1 MRLGIK
7 RSTWT
12 GVGAALASLILVAG
26 CNGSAASPAPSEST
40 PVAADYT
47 VIATT
52 SVFADLAR
60 LALGNNVT
68 IQTMVPA
75 GVDVHTFEPS
85 PADAE
90 KLANA
95 DLIVLNGLGL
105 DEWALSLLEAAGKS
119 EDDVLELAEGID
131 ESDAWI
137 YLEGEE
143 HDEEEGEEHDE
154 EEGEEHDEEEGEEHG
169 HGHGGTDPHIWLDP
183 KGAAIYVSRIAARV
197 AAELPERA
205 VEIQSARDAGLAEIA
220 ALDQELRM
228 GFASVDP
235 SVRKIVTFHDAFG
248 YFARA
253 YEIEIVGVAVKAP
266 GQDPSAKEIAA
277 LIDAIK
283 AAGVTS
289 VFSEVQF
296 SSKVLEQI
304 AAATNATVLEDLYSD
319 ALGDAP
325 ADTYLGAMRANGTA
339 ILASFK

>member
-7 RSTWT
+7 RSVWT
-12 GVGAALASLILVAG
+12 AVGAALASLVLVAG
-26 CNGSAASPAPSEST
+26 CNGSAASPSPSESSEA
-40 PVAADYT
+40 PADYT

-52 SVFADLAR
+52 SVFADLAQ
-60 LALGNNVT
+60 LALGDNVT
-68 IQTMVPA
+68 IETIIPA

-85 PADAE
+85 PADAQ
-90 KLANA
+90 KLAGA
-95 DLIVLNGLGL
+95 DLIVMNGLGL

-119 EDDVLELAEGID
+119 EEDVLELAEGID
-131 ESDAWI
+131 ESNAWV

-143 HDEEEGEEHDE
+143 HHDEEGEEHSE
-154 EEGEEHDEEEGEEHG
+154 EEGDEHA
-169 HGHGGTDPHIWLDP
+169 HGGIDPHIWLDP
-183 KGAAIYVSRIAARV
+183 KGAAIYVERIAARV

-205 VEIQSARDAGLAEIA
+205 AEIESARDAGLADIA
-220 ALDQELRM
+220 ALDEELRV
-228 GFASVDP
+228 GFAAIDA

-253 YEIEIVGVAVKAP
+253 YEIEIVGVAVEAP
-266 GQDPSAKEIAA
+266 GQEPSAKEIAA

-289 VFSEVQF
+289 VFSEAQF
-296 SSKVLEQI
+296 PSKVLDQV
-304 AAATNATVLEDLYSD
+304 AAETGATVLANLYSD

-325 ADTYLGAMRANGTA
+325 ANSYLGAMRANASA

>member
-7 RSTWT
+7 RSVWT
-12 GVGAALASLILVAG
+12 AVGAALASLVLVAG
-26 CNGSAASPAPSEST
+26 CNGSAASPSPSEST
-40 PVAADYT
+40 GAAADYT

-52 SVFADLAR
+52 SVFADLAQ
-60 LALGNNVT
+60 LALGDNVT
-68 IQTMVPA
+68 IETIIPA

-85 PADAE
+85 PADAQ
-90 KLANA
+90 KLAGA
-95 DLIVLNGLGL
+95 DLIVMNGLGL

-119 EDDVLELAEGID
+119 EEDVLELAEGID
-131 ESDAWI
+131 ESNAWV

-143 HDEEEGEEHDE
+143 HDEEEGEEHSE
-154 EEGEEHDEEEGEEHG
+154 EEGEE

-183 KGAAIYVSRIAARV
+183 KGAAIYVNRIAARV

-205 VEIQSARDAGLAEIA
+205 AEIESARDAGLAEIA
-220 ALDQELRM
+220 ALDEELRV
-228 GFASVDP
+228 GFAAIDAST
-235 SVRKIVTFHDAFG
+235 RKIVTFHDAFG

-253 YEIEIVGVAVKAP
+253 YEIEIVGVAVEAP
-266 GQDPSAKEIAA
+266 GQEPSAKEIAA

-289 VFSEVQF
+289 VFSEAQF
-296 SSKVLEQI
+296 PSKVLDQV
-304 AAATNATVLEDLYSD
+304 AAETGATVLENLYSD

-325 ADTYLGAMRANGTA
+325 ANSYLGAMRANASA

>member
-12 GVGAALASLILVAG
+12 TVGAALASLVLVAG
-26 CNGSAASPAPSEST
+26 CNGSAASPSPSEST
-40 PVAADYT
+40 GAAADYT

-52 SVFADLAR
+52 SVFADLAQ
-60 LALGNNVT
+60 LALGDNVVIET
-68 IQTMVPA
+68 IVPA

-85 PADAE
+85 PADAQ
-90 KLANA
+90 KLAGA
-95 DLIVLNGLGL
+95 DLIVMNGLGL

-119 EDDVLELAEGID
+119 EEDVLELAEGID
-131 ESDAWI
+131 ESNAWV

-143 HDEEEGEEHDE
+143 HDEEEGKEEA
-154 EEGEEHDEEEGEEHG
+154 EEGEEHG
-169 HGHGGTDPHIWLDP
+169 HGGSDPHIWLDP
-183 KGAAIYVSRIAARV
+183 KGAAIYVDRIAARV

-205 VEIQSARDAGLAEIA
+205 AEIESARDAGLAEIA
-220 ALDQELRM
+220 ALDEELRV
-228 GFASVDP
+228 GFAAVEASA
-235 SVRKIVTFHDAFG
+235 RKIVTFHDAFG

-253 YEIEIVGVAVKAP
+253 YGIEIVGVAVEAP
-266 GQDPSAKEIAA
+266 GQEPSAKEIAA

-289 VFSEVQF
+289 VFSEAQF
-296 SSKVLEQI
+296 PSKVLDQV
-304 AAATNATVLEDLYSD
+304 AAETGATVLENLYSD

-325 ADTYLGAMRANGTA
+325 ANSYLGAMRANASA

>member
-7 RSTWT
+7 RSVWT
-12 GVGAALASLILVAG
+12 VVGAVLASLVLVAG
-26 CNGSAASPAPSEST
+26 CNGSAASPSPSEST
-40 PVAADYT
+40 GAAADYT

-52 SVFADLAR
+52 SVFADLAQ
-60 LALGNNVT
+60 LALGDNVT
-68 IQTMVPA
+68 IETIIPA

-85 PADAE
+85 PADAQ
-90 KLANA
+90 KLAGAN
-95 DLIVLNGLGL
+95 LIVMNGLGL

-119 EDDVLELAEGID
+119 EEDVLELAEGID
-131 ESDAWI
+131 ESNAWV

-143 HDEEEGEEHDE
+143 HDEEEGEEHSE
-154 EEGEEHDEEEGEEHG
+154 EEGEE

-183 KGAAIYVSRIAARV
+183 KGAAIYVNRIAARV

-205 VEIQSARDAGLAEIA
+205 AAIESARDAGLAEIA
-220 ALDQELRM
+220 ALDEELRV
-228 GFASVDP
+228 GFAAIDAST
-235 SVRKIVTFHDAFG
+235 RKIVTFHDAFG

-253 YEIEIVGVAVKAP
+253 YEIEIVGVAVEAP
-266 GQDPSAKEIAA
+266 GQEPSAKEIAA

-289 VFSEVQF
+289 VFSEAQF
-296 SSKVLEQI
+296 PSKVLDQV
-304 AAATNATVLEDLYSD
+304 AAETGATVLENLYSD

-325 ADTYLGAMRANGTA
+325 ANSYLGAMRANASA

>member
-7 RSTWT
+7 RSVWT
-12 GVGAALASLILVAG
+12 VVGAVLASLVLVAG
-26 CNGSAASPAPSEST
+26 CNGSAASPSPSEST
-40 PVAADYT
+40 GVAADYT

-52 SVFADLAR
+52 SVFADLAQ
-60 LALGNNVT
+60 LALGDNVAIET
-68 IQTMVPA
+68 IVPA

-85 PADAE
+85 PADAQ
-90 KLANA
+90 KLAGAN
-95 DLIVLNGLGL
+95 LIVMNGLGL

-119 EDDVLELAEGID
+119 EEDVLELAEGID
-131 ESDAWI
+131 ESNAWV

-143 HDEEEGEEHDE
+143 HDEEEGEEHSE
-154 EEGEEHDEEEGEEHG
+154 EEGEE

-183 KGAAIYVSRIAARV
+183 KGAAIYVDRIAARV

-205 VEIQSARDAGLAEIA
+205 AEIESARDAGLAEIA
-220 ALDQELRM
+220 ALDEELRV
-228 GFASVDP
+228 GFAAVEASA
-235 SVRKIVTFHDAFG
+235 RKIVTFHDAFG

-253 YEIEIVGVAVKAP
+253 YEIEIVGVAVEAP
-266 GQDPSAKEIAA
+266 GQEPSAKEIAA

-289 VFSEVQF
+289 VFSEAQF
-296 SSKVLEQI
+296 PSKVLDQV
-304 AAATNATVLEDLYSD
+304 AAETGATVLENLYSD

-325 ADTYLGAMRANGTA
+325 ANSYLGAMRANASA

>member
-7 RSTWT
+7 RSVWT
-12 GVGAALASLILVAG
+12 VVGAALASLVLVAG
-26 CNGSAASPAPSEST
+26 CNGSAASPSPSESSEA
-40 PVAADYT
+40 AADYT

-52 SVFADLAR
+52 SVFADLAQ
-60 LALGNNVT
+60 LALGDNVMIET
-68 IQTMVPA
+68 IVPA

-85 PADAE
+85 PADAQ
-90 KLANA
+90 KLTGA
-95 DLIVLNGLGL
+95 DLIVMNGLGL

-119 EDDVLELAEGID
+119 EEDVLELAEGID
-131 ESDAWI
+131 ESNAWV

-143 HDEEEGEEHDE
+143 HDEEEGEEHSE
-154 EEGEEHDEEEGEEHG
+154 EEGEE

-183 KGAAIYVSRIAARV
+183 KGAAIYVNRIAARV

-205 VEIQSARDAGLAEIA
+205 AAIESARDAGLAEIA
-220 ALDQELRM
+220 ALDEELRV
-228 GFASVDP
+228 GFTAVEASA
-235 SVRKIVTFHDAFG
+235 RKIVTFHDAFG

-253 YEIEIVGVAVKAP
+253 YEIEIVGVAVEAP
-266 GQDPSAKEIAA
+266 GQEPSAKEIAA

-289 VFSEVQF
+289 VFSEAQF
-296 SSKVLEQI
+296 PSKVLDQV
-304 AAATNATVLEDLYSD
+304 AAETGATVLGNLYSD

-325 ADTYLGAMRANGTA
+325 ANSYLGAMRANASA

>member
-7 RSTWT
+7 RSVWT
-12 GVGAALASLILVAG
+12 AVGAALASLVLVAG
-26 CNGSAASPAPSEST
+26 CNGSAASPSPSESSEA
-40 PVAADYT
+40 AADYT

-52 SVFADLAR
+52 SVFADLAQ
-60 LALGNNVT
+60 LALGDNVT
-68 IQTMVPA
+68 IETIIPA

-85 PADAE
+85 PADAQ
-90 KLANA
+90 KLAGA
-95 DLIVLNGLGL
+95 DLIVMNGLGL

-119 EDDVLELAEGID
+119 EEDVLELAEGID
-131 ESDAWI
+131 ESNAWV

-143 HDEEEGEEHDE
+143 HDEEEGEEHSE
-154 EEGEEHDEEEGEEHG
+154 EEGEE

-183 KGAAIYVSRIAARV
+183 KGAAIYVNRIAARV

-205 VEIQSARDAGLAEIA
+205 VAIESARDAGLAEIA
-220 ALDQELRM
+220 ALDEELRV
-228 GFASVDP
+228 GFTAVEASA
-235 SVRKIVTFHDAFG
+235 RKIVTFHDAFG

-253 YEIEIVGVAVKAP
+253 YEIEIVGVAVEAP
-266 GQDPSAKEIAA
+266 GQEPSAKEIAA

-289 VFSEVQF
+289 VFSEAQF
-296 SSKVLEQI
+296 PSKVLDQV
-304 AAATNATVLEDLYSD
+304 AAETGATVLENLYSD

-325 ADTYLGAMRANGTA
+325 ANSYLGAMRANASA

>member
-7 RSTWT
+7 RSVWT
-12 GVGAALASLILVAG
+12 AVGAALASLVLVAG
-26 CNGSAASPAPSEST
+26 CNGSAASPSPSESSEA
-40 PVAADYT
+40 AADYT

-52 SVFADLAR
+52 SVFADLAQ

-68 IQTMVPA
+68 IETIVPA

-85 PADAE
+85 PADAQ
-90 KLANA
+90 KLAGA
-95 DLIVLNGLGL
+95 DLIVMNGLGL

-119 EDDVLELAEGID
+119 EEDVLELAEGID
-131 ESDAWI
+131 ESNAWV

-143 HDEEEGEEHDE
+143 HDEEEGEEHSE
-154 EEGEEHDEEEGEEHG
+154 EEGEE

-183 KGAAIYVSRIAARV
+183 KGAAIYVNRIAARV

-205 VEIQSARDAGLAEIA
+205 AAIESARDVGLAEIV
-220 ALDQELRM
+220 ALDEELRV
-228 GFASVDP
+228 GFTAVEASA
-235 SVRKIVTFHDAFG
+235 RKIVTFHDAFG

-253 YEIEIVGVAVKAP
+253 YEIEIVGVAVEAP
-266 GQDPSAKEIAA
+266 GQEPSAKEIAA

-289 VFSEVQF
+289 VFSEAQF
-296 SSKVLEQI
+296 PSKVLDQV
-304 AAATNATVLEDLYSD
+304 AAETGATVLENLYSD

-325 ADTYLGAMRANGTA
+325 ANSYLGAMRANASA

>member
-7 RSTWT
+7 RSVWT
-12 GVGAALASLILVAG
+12 AVGAALASLVLVAG
-26 CNGSAASPAPSEST
+26 CNGSAASPSPSESSEA
-40 PVAADYT
+40 AADYT

-52 SVFADLAR
+52 SVFADLAQ
-60 LALGNNVT
+60 LALGDNVT
-68 IQTMVPA
+68 IETIVPA

-85 PADAE
+85 PADAQ
-90 KLANA
+90 KLAGA
-95 DLIVLNGLGL
+95 DLIVMNGLGL

-119 EDDVLELAEGID
+119 EEDVLELAEGID
-131 ESDAWI
+131 ESNAWV

-143 HDEEEGEEHDE
+143 HDEEEGEEHSE
-154 EEGEEHDEEEGEEHG
+154 EEGEE

-183 KGAAIYVSRIAARV
+183 KGAAIYVNRIAARV

-205 VEIQSARDAGLAEIA
+205 AIIESARDAGLAEIA
-220 ALDQELRM
+220 ALDEELRV
-228 GFASVDP
+228 GFTAVEASA
-235 SVRKIVTFHDAFG
+235 RKIVTFHDAFG

-253 YEIEIVGVAVKAP
+253 YEIEIVGVAVEAP
-266 GQDPSAKEIAA
+266 GQEPSAKEIAA

-289 VFSEVQF
+289 VFSEAQF
-296 SSKVLEQI
+296 PSKVLDQV
-304 AAATNATVLEDLYSD
+304 AAETGATVLGNLYSD

-325 ADTYLGAMRANGTA
+325 ANSYLGAMRANASA

>member
-7 RSTWT
+7 RSVWT
-12 GVGAALASLILVAG
+12 AVGAALASLVLVAG
-26 CNGSAASPAPSEST
+26 CNGSAASPSPSEST
-40 PVAADYT
+40 GAAADYT

-52 SVFADLAR
+52 SVFADLAQ
-60 LALGNNVT
+60 LALGDNVT
-68 IQTMVPA
+68 IETIIPA

-85 PADAE
+85 PADAQ
-90 KLANA
+90 KLAGA
-95 DLIVLNGLGL
+95 DLIVMNGLGL

-119 EDDVLELAEGID
+119 EEDVLELAEGID
-131 ESDAWI
+131 ESNAWV

-143 HDEEEGEEHDE
+143 HDEEEGEEHSE
-154 EEGEEHDEEEGEEHG
+154 EEGEE

-183 KGAAIYVSRIAARV
+183 KGAAIYVNRIAARV

-205 VEIQSARDAGLAEIA
+205 AAIESARDAGLAEVA
-220 ALDQELRM
+220 ALDEELRV
-228 GFASVDP
+228 GFTAVEASA
-235 SVRKIVTFHDAFG
+235 RKIVTFHDAFG

-253 YEIEIVGVAVKAP
+253 YEIEIVGVAVEAP
-266 GQDPSAKEIAA
+266 GQEPSAKEIAA

-289 VFSEVQF
+289 VFSEAQF
-296 SSKVLEQI
+296 PSKVLDQV
-304 AAATNATVLEDLYSD
+304 AAETGATVLGNLYSD

-325 ADTYLGAMRANGTA
+325 ANSYLGAMRANASA